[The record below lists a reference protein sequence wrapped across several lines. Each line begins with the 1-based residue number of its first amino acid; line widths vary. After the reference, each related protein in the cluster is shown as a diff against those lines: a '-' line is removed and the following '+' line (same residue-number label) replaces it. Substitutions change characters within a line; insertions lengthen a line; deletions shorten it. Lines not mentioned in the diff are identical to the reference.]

1 MSNANTIYQEILS
14 SPYFSGSVSSTVK
27 NSHISVIDRLLNYPT
42 GSTTINL
49 WDKLDFF
56 YYFVGDNVSL
66 KLINWKDPNQPT
78 ASFKNNS
85 NVYSPSYNYSLSSYG
100 QEEIANWWEG
110 KTTKTGNRFS
120 AISSKDRIAAWT
132 ASGAPIEN
140 SFVTLASTVQFYTAS
155 LVNQGVTFFRSG
167 STLINSTPYSF
178 TQYPDSG
185 SFKYQYKLAQYKL
198 SSVYNGTGSFNF
210 EGNNNNVLFQ
220 NINGIYLGERSIYQP
235 SITSSQTGTNTAVT
249 HSITFNKATG
259 RAAGS
264 DLPSIYSGSVYVIQ
278 VYDTSNLNKTFPFN
292 ATYNAGF
299 RSKYFYYFQAMQNW
313 IINNSNISSGSNA
326 FLPGLTV
333 YPQYSQMLTLYNGT
347 YLDTNLNLK
356 NKENTNFSNNDSFI
370 GYLKYSPYGGY
381 EFDNI
386 TQGYSG
392 FVFNG
397 LGHTYAGA
405 ADSETSNNSILLK
418 TNNQYY
424 TSSNGDTG
432 FQVGLGRSISSSY
445 KEKDYVWTAFT
456 SSNPFPYS
464 FFDPGNID
472 VDTVSYTGSNSSFIA
487 GRPGM
492 YIGQRFT
499 SGNTST
505 IRQYFNNVNI
515 RETTLSSSIG
525 NIPDGNLFLNGV
537 GTTTYVNNDYVA
549 ASTES
554 ILNTTLATITSVTTS
569 FDYNK
574 INYTSSGVINSVI
587 LNNANINTFYQ
598 GYLMTFP
605 SSINDGQLYTIVYS
619 EDYQRSTLPNVGDTL
634 HLGYTNNAI
643 GNIQEISSSYDGG
656 GSDSDPVYYTSITF
670 NSLVTT
676 GSIFNSNS
684 VLRTYFPSYID
695 TPTIYNGQSFLL
707 EVTGSGLYTTS
718 SVNTDKVFILNPTKT
733 LSNYYST
740 TNNNQP
746 NTVFNI
752 VSGSDFSFVLS
763 GSTPPFD
770 DLEVNYY
777 LAISGGNEIYSGSEL
792 GTTYITDVTASYN
805 RTANN
810 INSETVFYTSPSNDI
825 TYNMAYLL
833 QNGTATLPTSSIQGN
848 SFNYRYSG
856 STTNAQL
863 TLLSPNYLIKYQ
875 RPNPELSSSYF
886 TPFGQDLKSYTNIN
900 STDNYAC
907 YLGGGGVGNT
917 DLSKLYNIIITDLKV
932 NADYKLTGLN
942 ILGNYNQTSY
952 SEGTILNVGGRYG
965 KTPSTNISLL
975 MPLN

>member
-27 NSHISVIDRLLNYPT
+27 NSHISVINQLLNYPT

-85 NVYSPSYNYSLSSYG
+85 NVYSPSYNYSISSYG

-140 SFVTLASTVQFYTAS
+140 SFVTLASTLQFYTAS

-178 TQYPDSG
+178 TIYPDSG

-198 SSVYNGTGSFNF
+198 SSVYNGTGSYFL
-210 EGNNNNVLFQ
+210 EGNTRTLSFNNV
-220 NINGIYLGERSIYQP
+220 NGTYSG
-235 SITSSQTGTNTAVT
+235 TSSGVEPRITIVQTGTSTAVT
-249 HSITFNKATG
+249 HSITINKSTTAVYTG
-259 RAAGS
+259 S
-264 DLPSIYSGSVYVIQ
+264 LYILQ
-278 VYDTSNLNKTFPFN
+278 VYDNSNLNKTFPFN

-299 RSKYFYYFQAMQNW
+299 KSQYYYYFQAMQNW

-356 NKENTNFSNNDSFI
+356 NKENLNFSKNDSFI

-381 EFDNI
+381 EFDNE

-424 TSSNGDTG
+424 TSSDGDTG

-445 KEKDYVWTAFT
+445 KEKDYVWTALT
-456 SSNPFPYS
+456 SSNPFPYLY
-464 FFDPGNID
+464 FEQGNID
-472 VDTVSYTGSNSSFIA
+472 VDTVSYTGSNSSYIA

-499 SGNTST
+499 SGSTST

-537 GTTTYVNNDYVA
+537 GTTTYVSNDYVTA
-549 ASTES
+549 ATES
-554 ILNTTLATITSVTTS
+554 VLNTTLAIITSVTTS
-569 FDYNK
+569 LDYTK
-574 INYTSSGVINSVI
+574 INYTSSGVIDFI
-587 LNNANINTFYQ
+587 TLNNANINTFYQ

-656 GSDSDPVYYTSITF
+656 GSDSDPVYYTHITF
-670 NSLVTT
+670 NSLITT
-676 GSIFNSNS
+676 GSIFNSDS
-684 VLRTYFPSYID
+684 VLRTYFPLYIN

-718 SVNTDKVFILNPTKT
+718 SVNTNKVFILNPTKT

-770 DLEVNYY
+770 GIGVNYY
-777 LAISGGNEIYSGSEL
+777 LSIPEGNEIYSGSEL
-792 GTTYITDVTASYN
+792 GTYYITDITASYN
-805 RTANN
+805 RTENN
-810 INSETVFYTSPSNDI
+810 INSETVFYTTPTNDI
-825 TYNMAYLL
+825 IYDSMYLL
-833 QNGTATLPTSSIQGN
+833 QNGTTIFPTSSIQSN
-848 SFNYRYSG
+848 SFNYRYTG

-863 TLLSPNYLIKYQ
+863 TLLNNNYLIKYQ
-875 RPNPELSSSYF
+875 KPNPELSSSYF
-886 TPFGQDLKSYTNIN
+886 TPFGQDLKPYTNIN
-900 STDNYAC
+900 STDQYAC
-907 YLGGGGVGNT
+907 YLGGGEVGNT

-932 NADYKLTGLN
+932 NADYKLTGLKT
-942 ILGNYNQTSY
+942 LGNYNQTSY
-952 SEGTILNVGGRYG
+952 SKGIIL
-965 KTPSTNISLL
+965 SLNGEL
-975 MPLN
+975 LLPLN

>member
-1 MSNANTIYQEILS
+1 
-14 SPYFSGSVSSTVK
+14 
-27 NSHISVIDRLLNYPT
+27 
-42 GSTTINL
+42 
-49 WDKLDFF
+49 
-56 YYFVGDNVSL
+56 
-66 KLINWKDPNQPT
+66 
-78 ASFKNNS
+78 
-85 NVYSPSYNYSLSSYG
+85 
-100 QEEIANWWEG
+100 
-110 KTTKTGNRFS
+110 
-120 AISSKDRIAAWT
+120 
-132 ASGAPIEN
+132 
-140 SFVTLASTVQFYTAS
+140 
-155 LVNQGVTFFRSG
+155 
-167 STLINSTPYSF
+167 
-178 TQYPDSG
+178 
-185 SFKYQYKLAQYKL
+185 
-198 SSVYNGTGSFNF
+198 
-210 EGNNNNVLFQ
+210 
-220 NINGIYLGERSIYQP
+220 
-235 SITSSQTGTNTAVT
+235 
-249 HSITFNKATG
+249 
-259 RAAGS
+259 
-264 DLPSIYSGSVYVIQ
+264 
-278 VYDTSNLNKTFPFN
+278 
-292 ATYNAGF
+292 
-299 RSKYFYYFQAMQNW
+299 MQNW
-313 IINNSNISSGSNA
+313 IIDNSNISSGSNA

-356 NKENTNFSNNDSFI
+356 NKENTNFSNTDSFI

-381 EFDNI
+381 EYDNE
-386 TQGYSG
+386 TQGDSG
-392 FVFNG
+392 FVYRG
-397 LGHTYAGA
+397 LGHTYAGVT
-405 ADSETSNNSILLK
+405 DSETSNNSILLK

-424 TSSNGDTG
+424 TSSDGDNG

-464 FFDPGNID
+464 FRDPGNID
-472 VDTVSYTGSNSSFIA
+472 IDTISFTGSNSSFIA

-499 SGNTST
+499 SGSTST
-505 IRQYFNNVNI
+505 IRQYFNNVNV
-515 RETTLSSSIG
+515 RETTISSSVG
-525 NIPDGNLFLNGV
+525 NIPDGNLCLNGV
-537 GTTTYVNNDYVA
+537 GTTTYVNDDYVA

-569 FDYNK
+569 FSYNK
-574 INYTSSGVINSVI
+574 INYTSSGVVDFIT

-605 SSINDGQLYTIVYS
+605 SSINETQLYTVVYS
-619 EDYQRSTLPNVGDTL
+619 EDYQRSILPNVGDTL
-634 HLGYTNNAI
+634 HLGYNNNPI
-643 GNIQEISSSYDGG
+643 GNIQDVYTSYDGG
-656 GSDSDPVYYTSITF
+656 GSNSDPVYYTHITF

-695 TPTIYNGQSFLL
+695 TPSIYNGQSFLL

-718 SVNTDKVFILNPTKT
+718 SVNTNKIFILNPTKT

-752 VSGSDFSFVLS
+752 VSGSTFTFKVS

-770 DLEVNYY
+770 DIDINYY
-777 LAISGGNEIYSGSEL
+777 LGIPEGNEIYSGSEL

-810 INSETVFYTSPSNDI
+810 INSETIFYTSPSNDI

-863 TLLSPNYLIKYQ
+863 TSLSPNYLIKYQ
-875 RPNPELSSSYF
+875 QPNPELSSSYF
-886 TPFGQDLKSYTNIN
+886 TPFGEDLKSYVNIN

-907 YLGGGGVGNT
+907 YLGGGGIGNT

-932 NADYKLTGLN
+932 NADYKLTGLAMV
-942 ILGNYNQTSY
+942 GNYNQTNY
-952 SEGTILNVGGRYG
+952 SRNQILSLGYRYNEYPILNVE
-965 KTPSTNISLL
+965 LL
-975 MPLN
+975 LPLN